1 MMRRVLVVE
10 DNSDNM
16 ILISDVLNSLG
27 YQVLA
32 AQAIGEEGIQS
43 ARSKARPDP
52 DGFAPL
58 PRRVYGRRPAPSRTT
73 PVSPRRR
80 SSR

>member
-32 AQAIGEEGIQS
+32 AKDGEEGIQS
-43 ARSKARPDP
+43 ARSK
-52 DGFAPL
+52 
-58 PRRVYGRRPAPSRTT
+58 
-73 PVSPRRR
+73 SPT
-80 SSR
+80 